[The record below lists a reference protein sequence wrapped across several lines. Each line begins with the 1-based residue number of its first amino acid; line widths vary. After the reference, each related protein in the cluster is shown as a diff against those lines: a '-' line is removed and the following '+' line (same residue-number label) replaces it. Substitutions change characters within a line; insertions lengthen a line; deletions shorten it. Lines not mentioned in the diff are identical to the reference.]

1 MRIEKH
7 FEEIRAEPCPTAAA
21 LVAGLRTVFAGRPLI
36 LLMGSACHTWYTAC
50 THPPGPAR
58 PSPARPAQQEMDIA
72 SYTPPPIWCHNL
84 TNCPPQHIIHIHSV
98 LRIVSSELSVF
109 STLDNDS
116 NNSPIPYTL
125 SYSSGVSHS
134 LIHEIFSHFLS
145 NNLGWFAYF

>member
-58 PSPARPAQQEMDIA
+58 PGPLNRRWILLLTHHHQSDVIISQIA
-72 SYTPPPIWCHNL
+72 HH
-84 TNCPPQHIIHIHSV
+84 QHIIHIHSV
-98 LRIVSSELSVF
+98 PRIVSSELSVF

-116 NNSPIPYTL
+116 NNSPI
-125 SYSSGVSHS
+125 HS
-134 LIHEIFSHFLS
+134 PIVPEFLILETFSHFLS
-145 NNLGWFAYF
+145 NNFGWFAYF